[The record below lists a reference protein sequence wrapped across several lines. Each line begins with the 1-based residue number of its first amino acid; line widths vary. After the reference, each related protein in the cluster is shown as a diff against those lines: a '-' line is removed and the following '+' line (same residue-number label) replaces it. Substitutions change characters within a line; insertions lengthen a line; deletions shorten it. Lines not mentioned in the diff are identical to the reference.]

1 VTERLRQN
9 DRRIPSHCPPRLK
22 LKVYNVAAIS
32 SRWWPIRDSV
42 VRQAVRFMRRQR
54 RFASRP
60 RCFRYLVSGHPPR
73 PATRR
78 RANGDLAAVE
88 SAQLWQVREQPPRL
102 VEWASVRVDDVNI
115 VLKAETFSVPG
126 LDAASGLCDGDD
138 NRWKGI
144 ELLHEGLVL
153 VRRRSARLL

>member
-1 VTERLRQN
+1 
-9 DRRIPSHCPPRLK
+9 
-22 LKVYNVAAIS
+22 
-32 SRWWPIRDSV
+32 
-42 VRQAVRFMRRQR
+42 
-54 RFASRP
+54 
-60 RCFRYLVSGHPPR
+60 
-73 PATRR
+73 
-78 RANGDLAAVE
+78 
-88 SAQLWQVREQPPRL
+88 L